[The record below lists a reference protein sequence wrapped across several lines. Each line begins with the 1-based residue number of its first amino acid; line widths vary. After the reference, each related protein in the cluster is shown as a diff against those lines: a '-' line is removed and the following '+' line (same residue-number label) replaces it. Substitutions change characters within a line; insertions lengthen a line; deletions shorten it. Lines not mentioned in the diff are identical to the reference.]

1 MEVRKPFW
9 TEWSFLLYAGALTVL
24 GAALAALSY
33 LSDHYGKGAYVLWS
47 LLPLAVLVAVARVF
61 RSRGEWIAAGLF
73 AVAATA
79 MWVAF
84 LAALET
90 WWGWVPR
97 DQQAPFDG
105 WHWGLWLLFLLVIGA
120 SGAALRVYRFPLLMV
135 FPLFSAYYLVT
146 DVLSGGGSWS
156 AVLTLAIG
164 LVYLAIGVNVD
175 RGPRRPYG
183 FWLHL
188 TAGLLIGGALFYWWH
203 SSEADFALLAT
214 AGVVFVG
221 ISARTQR
228 SSWAALGVAGFL
240 VSTVHWVSDWTS
252 VFSIFTPTRDWV
264 PPLVYGVV
272 GFFFVLLGLLV
283 ERRRQ
288 PG

>member
-24 GAALAALSY
+24 AAALAALSY

-47 LLPLAVLVAVARVF
+47 LLPLAVLAAVARAF

-79 MWVAF
+79 MWAAF
-84 LAALET
+84 LAALES
-90 WWGWVPR
+90 WWGWVPN
-97 DQQAPFDG
+97 DQRSPFDG
-105 WHWGLWLLFLLVIGA
+105 WHWGIWLLLLLVIA
-120 SGAALRVYRFPLLMV
+120 RSVAALRAYRFPLLMV
-135 FPLFSAYYLVT
+135 FPLLSAYYLVT

-156 AVLTLAIG
+156 AVVTLAVG
-164 LVYLAIGVNVD
+164 LVYLAIGVGVD
-175 RGPRRPYG
+175 GGPRTPFG

-188 TAGLLIGGALFYWWH
+188 IAGLLVGGALLYWWH
-203 SSEADFALLAT
+203 SSETDYALLAT
-214 AGVVFVG
+214 AGVVFVR
-221 ISARTQR
+221 ISARTRR
-228 SSWAALGVAGFL
+228 SSWAVLGVAGFL
-240 VSTVHWVSDWTS
+240 VSTVHWVSDWS
-252 VFSIFTPTRDWV
+252 SAFSIFTPTRDWV

-288 PG
+288 PA

>member
-1 MEVRKPFW
+1 MEVRKPTW

-47 LLPLAVLVAVARVF
+47 LLPLAVLVAVARAF
-61 RSRGEWIAAGLF
+61 RRRGEWVAAGLF

-79 MWVAF
+79 MWAAF
-84 LAALET
+84 LTALKE
-90 WWGWVPR
+90 WLGGLPN
-97 DQQAPFDG
+97 DQEAPFDG

-120 SGAALRVYRFPLLMV
+120 SVAALRTYRFPLLMV
-135 FPLFSAYYLVT
+135 FPLVSAYYVGT

-156 AVLTLAIG
+156 AVVTFAIG

-183 FWLHL
+183 FWLHVA
-188 TAGLLIGGALFYWWH
+188 AGLLIGGALFYWWH
-203 SSEADFALLAT
+203 SSEADYALLAT

-221 ISARTQR
+221 ISARTRR
-228 SSWAALGVAGFL
+228 SSWAVLGVAGFL
-240 VSTVHWVSDWTS
+240 VSTVHWVSEWSS

-264 PPLVYGVV
+264 PPLVYGIV

>member
-1 MEVRKPFW
+1 MHLE
-9 TEWSFLLYAGALTVL
+9 
-24 GAALAALSY
+24 
-33 LSDHYGKGAYVLWS
+33 
-47 LLPLAVLVAVARVF
+47 
-61 RSRGEWIAAGLF
+61 
-73 AVAATA
+73 AATSTRKLKA
-79 MWVAF
+79 GHTGITWDNEVPQ
-84 LAALET
+84 ALEDCGKLGFHGFET
-90 WWGWVPR
+90 FGQVMEAWDSNGGMERVLDPNHVP
-97 DQQAPFDG
+97 
-105 WHWGLWLLFLLVIGA
+105 LV
-120 SGAALRVYRFPLLMV
+120 
-135 FPLFSAYYLVT
+135 SAYYLVT

-164 LVYLAIGVNVD
+164 LVYLAIGLNVD

-183 FWLHL
+183 FWLHV

-203 SSEADFALLAT
+203 SSEADYALLAT

-228 SSWAALGVAGFL
+228 SSWAVLGVAGFL

>member
-90 WWGWVPR
+90 WWGWVPK

-120 SGAALRVYRFPLLMV
+120 SVAALRVY
-135 FPLFSAYYLVT
+135 
-146 DVLSGGGSWS
+146 
-156 AVLTLAIG
+156 
-164 LVYLAIGVNVD
+164 
-175 RGPRRPYG
+175 
-183 FWLHL
+183 
-188 TAGLLIGGALFYWWH
+188 
-203 SSEADFALLAT
+203 
-214 AGVVFVG
+214 
-221 ISARTQR
+221 
-228 SSWAALGVAGFL
+228 
-240 VSTVHWVSDWTS
+240 
-252 VFSIFTPTRDWV
+252 
-264 PPLVYGVV
+264 
-272 GFFFVLLGLLV
+272 
-283 ERRRQ
+283 
-288 PG
+288 